1 MTALAPLPELPGPEE
16 TQRLVRARAAVITG
30 LERDYNNPEREKEIA
45 DLTVRTL
52 GRTIRGPQG
61 WSASLLGNT
70 IVESV
75 NPVTPYLLLDVL
87 PSLCDWWE
95 RMALQAVRDC
105 PPPDNVRLPQ
115 AGGRKMTRSIREG
128 YDRWDIFVLD
138 GRDLGNLHLP
148 MEFTFNGQARNRDIT
163 WPFAPPDLIDPMA
176 ESIKEALGTQQVTF
190 PGLRMPRREQ
200 PWPAMEIQGRK
211 RWRGQRVF
219 RQWREQQ
226 TRS

>member
-1 MTALAPLPELPGPEE
+1 MTAPAPLPELPGPEQ
-16 TQRLVRARAAVITG
+16 TQRLVRARAKLIAELEARHDQPE
-30 LERDYNNPEREKEIA
+30 LEREIV

-70 IVESV
+70 IVQSV
-75 NPVTPYLLLDVL
+75 NPLTPYLLLDVL
-87 PSLCDWWE
+87 PPLCDWWQ
-95 RMALQAVRDC
+95 RMATEAVGDC
-105 PPPDNVRLPQ
+105 PPPDNVRLPR
-115 AGGRKMTRSIREG
+115 AGGRRMTRSIREG

-163 WPFAPPDLIDPMA
+163 WPFAPPDLIDPMV

-190 PGLRMPRREQ
+190 PGLRMPRRER
-200 PWPAMEIQGRK
+200 PWPAMETQGRK
-211 RWRGQRVF
+211 RWGGQRIF
-219 RQWREQQ
+219 RKWREEPA
-226 TRS
+226 RG